1 MDKNLNFDRLPI
13 VQPYTSKNEQK
24 KRRSKQTRK
33 RIKRHKPTINSTWIF
48 PSCCNSFIISNKPE
62 FDCYYTIYRGWSF
75 DYTAFFTSI
84 LCIMLD
90 AVDGMERFIAA
101 SMGRK

>member
-75 DYTAFFTSI
+75 DYTAFFYIHSMHYVGCGGWHGKI
-84 LCIMLD
+84 YCCIY
-90 AVDGMERFIAA
+90 G
-101 SMGRK
+101 

>member
-1 MDKNLNFDRLPI
+1 MDKNLNVNRIPI
-13 VQPYTSKNEQK
+13 VQPDTSKNKQ
-24 KRRSKQTRK
+24 KRRSKQTQK
-33 RIKRHKPTINSTWIF
+33 RIKRHKRSVNTTWIF
-48 PSCCNSFIISNKPE
+48 PSSCNSFVISNKPV

-90 AVDGMERFIAA
+90 AVDGMERFIDAF
-101 SMGRK
+101 MGRK